1 MGLFFCVIIATCLAL
16 LWPLWISLM
25 GLTFKSQNMPCLC
38 IRTLALFKFLYQ
50 EVLSPQ
56 VNGSPEDGGMAW
68 PHLPVVLRIYV
79 LSPLPPAPALQR
91 PVLHAL
97 LLMLRI

>member
-1 MGLFFCVIIATCLAL
+1 
-16 LWPLWISLM
+16 M
-25 GLTFKSQNMPCLC
+25 GLTFKLQNTPCLC

-68 PHLPVVLRIYV
+68 PHLPVCLMYLCSIFPCPSFTEAGASRPAAHAQDLNKDLRAKSLNPGCKTIKPK
-79 LSPLPPAPALQR
+79 LSTF
-91 PVLHAL
+91 
-97 LLMLRI
+97 